1 MKKGVQILLASFL
14 SAFLAVFMYSKM
26 IGPQEIIVEKPV
38 AIPTYNNSIGGNDFP
53 VYDNQ
58 PSTSSNVSVSIPTN
72 FIKGAQ
78 KATPAVV
85 YIKSK
90 QVVDYN
96 FWRGEQFGMASGS
109 GVIISDDG
117 YIATNNH
124 VVENS
129 KEITVQLNDNR
140 EFEAELVGKDPSTD
154 IALLKIKGNKL
165 PFVEFANSDNI
176 DVGEWVLAVGNPFR
190 LQSTVTAGIVSA
202 KARNIDI
209 LRGVEGGIES
219 FIQTDAAVNRGNSG
233 GALVN
238 TDGALIGINTAI
250 ITETGNYE
258 GYSFAVPSNLV
269 AKVIK
274 DLKEFGAVQR
284 GWMGVSIIDVDQN
297 KAKALGL
304 KNIEGI
310 FLSGV
315 VQNSA
320 AQQAGLR
327 KGDVIIGVNDKETS
341 SVAEF
346 MENVGQYR
354 PGDNIEVK
362 FIRNKRQQN
371 TTVKL
376 GNRINSNN
384 ALAESSPSES
394 KLDDVLM
401 AAGLQLRDLS
411 NSEKRR
417 LHTEGIRVIGI
428 TKDSKIADTNMEEN
442 YIITKINNERVNS
455 VEDFVSKIQQADR
468 RVFLD
473 GFYEDEEGSFQ
484 YVFSK

>member
-53 VYDNQ
+53 VYRDIPRS
-58 PSTSSNVSVSIPTN
+58 PSTKSVSIPTN

-78 KATPAVV
+78 QATPAVV

-90 QVVDYN
+90 QVVDYK
-96 FWRGEQFGMASGS
+96 FWTGEKYGLASGS
-109 GVIISDDG
+109 GVIISNDG

-140 EFEAELVGKDPSTD
+140 EFEAELVGSDPSTD
-154 IALLKIKGNKL
+154 IALLKIKGTQL
-165 PFVEFANSDNI
+165 PFVEFANSDDI

-209 LRGVEGGIES
+209 LRGVDGGIES

-284 GWMGVSIIDVDQN
+284 GWMGVVIIDVDQS
-297 KAKALGL
+297 KAKSLGL

-310 FLSGV
+310 LLNGV
-315 VQNSA
+315 VENSA
-320 AQQAGLR
+320 AEQAGLK

-341 SVAEF
+341 SVSEF
-346 MENVGQYR
+346 MENVGQFR
-354 PGDNIEVK
+354 PGDNINVK
-362 FIRNKRQQN
+362 FIRNKREQN
-371 TTVKL
+371 TNVKL
-376 GNRINSNN
+376 GNRVTNN
-384 ALAESSPSES
+384 QISATSSPSES
-394 KLDDVLM
+394 KMDDILM
-401 AAGLQLRDLS
+401 DAGLQLRDLS
-411 NSEKRR
+411 NSEKKR
-417 LHTEGIRVIGI
+417 LHTSGIRVIGI

-442 YIITKINNERVNS
+442 YIITKINNERINS
-455 VEDFVSKIQQADR
+455 VEEFVDKIQQADR
-468 RVFLD
+468 RIFLE

>member
-1 MKKGVQILLASFL
+1 MDRKK
-14 SAFLAVFMYSKM
+14 
-26 IGPQEIIVEKPV
+26 IIVEKPV
-38 AIPTYNNSIGGNDFP
+38 AIPTYNNSIGGNNFP
-53 VYDNQ
+53 VYN
-58 PSTSSNVSVSIPTN
+58 SNSSSSSNKTTVSVPTN

-78 KATPAVV
+78 AATPAVV

-109 GVIISDDG
+109 GVIISSDG

-140 EFEAELVGKDPSTD
+140 EYEAELVGKDPSTD
-154 IALLKIKGNKL
+154 IALIKIKGNNM
-165 PFVEFANSDNI
+165 PFVEFANSDDI
-176 DVGEWVLAVGNPFR
+176 EVGEWVLAVGNPFR

-284 GWMGVSIIDVDQN
+284 GWMGVSIIDVDQD
-297 KAKALGL
+297 KAKSLGL
-304 KNIEGI
+304 KNIEGVL
-310 FLSGV
+310 LSGV

-320 AQQAGLR
+320 AQQAGLK
-327 KGDVIIGVNDKETS
+327 KGDVILQVNGKETT
-341 SVAEF
+341 SVAAF

-354 PGDNIEVK
+354 PGDNIEVE
-362 FIRNKRQQN
+362 FIRNRKSQS
-371 TTVKL
+371 TSVKL
-376 GNRINSNN
+376 GNRISNN
-384 ALAESSPSES
+384 NITMEQSSAPIEN
-394 KLDDVLM
+394 KLQDDVLM
-401 AAGLQLRDLS
+401 EAGLQLRDLS
-411 NSEKRR
+411 NSEKQR
-417 LHTEGIRVIGI
+417 LRTDGIRVIGI
-428 TKDSKIADTNMEEN
+428 TADSKISDTNMEED

-455 VEDFVSKIQQADR
+455 VDDFISKIQLADR
-468 RVFLD
+468 RIFLD